1 MQEKKDIIYI
11 EEDLLINIIKKIAVI
26 SLILIGV
33 ALFNFLFAKRLITI
47 ANIVLIF
54 SIMLLSMVT
63 FSFSENKFF
72 TLSSICCIVIGVFK
86 IIELIPINKTLNMN
100 ERNFLELSQIIEV
113 VYVFLTIRYLK
124 SIYSTERERIFEK
137 KIDYMILAL
146 IALALIFNLE
156 LYGDYNR
163 IYYRGIIVIIFLKT
177 IDCSMKFDFERKNKV
192 NYFTV
197 IVISLCMSSSFLFVE
212 SFFDNDILLFTFF
225 SEIFCF
231 FSYMI
236 IHLALNYKLLSKP
249 TESLFTELHNR
260 TEYLMK
266 INNNIDVKNKNLE
279 NIQKKLKSK
288 EEVFK
293 SIYKNIQL
301 PLVIIN
307 ENRRI
312 IYVNKKFKEII
323 EVDNGRDII
332 NNNIF
337 KYIDIVNLKNIVEK
351 DISKKNIIENI
362 KIKGENKNNRIY
374 NVNILKAEK
383 KNMIFIFYDV
393 TDEVTLENFKKEF
406 DKKMLE
412 EKIKNDFLSNISHD
426 IKTPIN
432 VIYSA
437 IQLENVLIKENK
449 LDELKKYNNINKE
462 NIVTITR
469 LANNLIDSSK
479 LSNNYLDA
487 NMQLT
492 NIVEIVED
500 GCNKFVDYIRNKKL
514 EFYFDT
520 EEEEIYIYCDREF
533 MERVIINI
541 ISNSIKYTTA
551 GEITVKIYLKGNKVF
566 IEFKDTGRGISK
578 ELLNNV
584 FNKYAVG
591 KEHLRELNK
600 NTGIGLYVVNNLIK
614 LQRGIIN
621 LNSEEGIGTT
631 IVLEFFVE
639 SINEG
644 LKDDII

>member
-11 EEDLLINIIKKIAVI
+11 EEELLVSIVKKIAII
-26 SLILIGV
+26 SLILIGI
-33 ALFNFLFAKRLITI
+33 ALFNFLFAKRLISI

-86 IIELIPINKTLNMN
+86 IIELIPINKVLNIS

-124 SIYSTERERIFEK
+124 SIYSTEKEKKFEK

-146 IALALIFNLE
+146 ISVALIFNSQ
-156 LYGDYNR
+156 LYGEYNR
-163 IYYRGIIVIIFLKT
+163 IYYRAIIIIIFLKT
-177 IDCSMKFDFERKNKV
+177 IDCSMKFDFERENKV

-197 IVISLCMSSSFLFVE
+197 MVISLCISSSFLFIE
-212 SFFDNDILLFTFF
+212 SFFDSDVLLFTFF

-249 TESLFTELHNR
+249 TENLFTGLHNR

-266 INNNIDVKNKNLE
+266 LNNNIDIKNKNLE
-279 NIQKKLKSK
+279 NIQRKLKSK

-312 IYVNKKFKEII
+312 IYVNKNFKEII
-323 EVDNGRDII
+323 GIDNGRDII

-337 KYIDIVNLKNIVEK
+337 KYIDIINLKNIVEK
-351 DISKKNIIENI
+351 DISKKNIIEDI
-362 KIKGENKNNRIY
+362 KIKGENNRIY

-393 TDEVTLENFKKEF
+393 TDEVNIEKFKKEF
-406 DKKMLE
+406 DKRMLE

-449 LDELKKYNNINKE
+449 LKELKKYNTINKE

-479 LSNNYLDA
+479 LSNNYLNA

-492 NIVEIVED
+492 NIVELVED
-500 GCNKFVDYIRNKKL
+500 SCNKLVDYIRNKNL

-533 MERVIINI
+533 MERIIINI

-566 IEFKDTGRGISK
+566 IEFKDTGRGIST

-584 FNKYAVG
+584 FDKYAVG

-621 LNSEEGIGTT
+621 LKSKEGAGTT

-644 LKDDII
+644 LEDDII

>member
-11 EEDLLINIIKKIAVI
+11 EEELLVSIVKKIAII
-26 SLILIGV
+26 SLILIGI
-33 ALFNFLFAKRLITI
+33 ALFNFLFAKRLISI

-86 IIELIPINKTLNMN
+86 IIELIPINKVLNIS

-113 VYVFLTIRYLK
+113 VYVFLTITYLK
-124 SIYSTERERIFEK
+124 SIYSTEKEKKFEK

-146 IALALIFNLE
+146 ISVALIFNSQ
-156 LYGDYNR
+156 LYGEYNR
-163 IYYRGIIVIIFLKT
+163 IYYRAIIIIIFLKT
-177 IDCSMKFDFERKNKV
+177 IDCSMKFDFERENKV

-197 IVISLCMSSSFLFVE
+197 MVISLCISSSFLFIE
-212 SFFDNDILLFTFF
+212 SFFDSDVLLFTFF

-249 TESLFTELHNR
+249 TESLFTGLHNR

-266 INNNIDVKNKNLE
+266 LNNNIDIKNKNLE
-279 NIQKKLKSK
+279 NIQRKLKSK

-312 IYVNKKFKEII
+312 IYVNKNFKEII
-323 EVDNGRDII
+323 GIDNGRDII

-337 KYIDIVNLKNIVEK
+337 KYIDIINLKNIVEK
-351 DISKKNIIENI
+351 DISKKNIIEDI
-362 KIKGENKNNRIY
+362 KIKGENNRIY

-393 TDEVTLENFKKEF
+393 TDEVNIEKFKKEF
-406 DKKMLE
+406 DKRMLE

-449 LDELKKYNNINKE
+449 LKELKKYNTINKE

-479 LSNNYLDA
+479 LSNNYLNA

-492 NIVEIVED
+492 NIVELVED
-500 GCNKFVDYIRNKKL
+500 SCNKLVDYIRNKNL

-533 MERVIINI
+533 MERIIINI

-566 IEFKDTGRGISK
+566 IEFKDTGRGIST

-584 FNKYAVG
+584 FDKYAVG

-621 LNSEEGIGTT
+621 LKSKEGAGTT

-644 LKDDII
+644 LEDDII